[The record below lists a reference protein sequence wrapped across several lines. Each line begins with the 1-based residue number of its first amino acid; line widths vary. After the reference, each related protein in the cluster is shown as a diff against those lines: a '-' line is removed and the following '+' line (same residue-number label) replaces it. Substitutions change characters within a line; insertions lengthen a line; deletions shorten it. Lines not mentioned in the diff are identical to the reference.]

1 MQLASVALAL
11 GVPYEGADF
20 RFSVPEQPAIATK
33 PSLRIIGTGKRTGK
47 TSIGAYAART
57 LVAAG
62 RRPVIVAMGR
72 GGPQEPEVLMGDQIE
87 LTVEHLVELA
97 DSGRHAAS
105 DYIED
110 AYLARVPTVGC
121 HRCGG
126 GMAGGV
132 AISNVGRGVEI
143 ANGLAGDLLILEGS
157 GSALPPVAADA
168 TCLVVPST
176 VELEFVRGYLG
187 GFRLLI
193 ADLVVVTM
201 CEEPFGSPS
210 QISTLSSLIR
220 SAWRTSG
227 TGNGNL
233 EEIRVVRTVFR
244 PKPTGDVE
252 GARVFVVT
260 TAPGSAGE
268 QIRRHLELEYRCR
281 VVGISH
287 SLSDRA
293 ALERE
298 LEGIGGRADVLLCE
312 IKAAAVDV
320 ATRRGL
326 ESGLDVMYMDN
337 VPEGIEGDDPQ
348 EAIEWLGR
356 LAADRFGR

>member
-1 MQLASVALAL
+1 
-11 GVPYEGADF
+11 
-20 RFSVPEQPAIATK
+20 
-33 PSLRIIGTGKRTGK
+33 
-47 TSIGAYAART
+47 
-57 LVAAG
+57 
-62 RRPVIVAMGR
+62 
-72 GGPQEPEVLMGDQIE
+72 
-87 LTVEHLVELA
+87 
-97 DSGRHAAS
+97 
-105 DYIED
+105 
-110 AYLARVPTVGC
+110 
-121 HRCGG
+121 
-126 GMAGGV
+126 
-132 AISNVGRGVEI
+132 
-143 ANGLAGDLLILEGS
+143 
-157 GSALPPVAADA
+157 
-168 TCLVVPST
+168 
-176 VELEFVRGYLG
+176 
-187 GFRLLI
+187 
-193 ADLVVVTM
+193 
-201 CEEPFGSPS
+201 
-210 QISTLSSLIR
+210 
-220 SAWRTSG
+220 
-227 TGNGNL
+227 
-233 EEIRVVRTVFR
+233 VVRTVFR